1 MIMMIKS
8 AWWARPKVMHRLQHA
23 RLFSLYTV
31 VPRIIAEGILSSR
44 GRLFREGRRL
54 FEGGDYFKYCSLEV
68 EP

>member
-44 GRLFREGRRL
+44 RL